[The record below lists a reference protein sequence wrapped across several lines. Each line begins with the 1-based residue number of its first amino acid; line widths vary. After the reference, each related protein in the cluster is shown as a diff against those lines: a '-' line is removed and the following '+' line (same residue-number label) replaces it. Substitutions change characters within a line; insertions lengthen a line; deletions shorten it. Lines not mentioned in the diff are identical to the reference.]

1 VLALRQAIHA
11 KAGVLLTESETSC
24 VVYGMPRCVDEA
36 GLSAA
41 RVPIGEMTAEI
52 LRRL

>member
-11 KAGVLLTESETSC
+11 KAGVLLTESSC

-41 RVPIGEMTAEI
+41 RVPIEEMTAEI